1 LELILEIKKLLYEE
15 KFTIAGA
22 KKKLQKVKAQREK
35 QLKLDL
41 PEKKYRDALLRV
53 KEELESLYSLLR

>member
-1 LELILEIKKLLYEE
+1 VKKLLYKE

-22 KKKLQKVKAQREK
+22 KKKLQEIKGMREK

-41 PEKKYRDALLRV
+41 PDRQYYDGLLRV
-53 KEELESLYSLLR
+53 RKELQDLRGLLS